1 MGTPGW
7 QRGILTVLQAIEI
20 KEDTNLAGDEG
31 LECQMHFPSLL
42 RGKAMERLP
51 TF

>member
-1 MGTPGW
+1 MVG
-7 QRGILTVLQAIEI
+7 QAIEI
-20 KEDTNLAGDEG
+20 KEDTNLLSEDA
-31 LECQMHFPSLL
+31 LEYQMHFASLL